1 MPVTSPGAAA
11 PSDCRAPLSGG
22 DFGRSKNIWGADSM
36 QRRAIYPDLAD
47 RSVFI
52 TGGGSGIGAALVA
65 AFAAQGSRVAFVDI
79 AEAESHALVES
90 LAGAEGVAH
99 RPLFLRCDLRDIA
112 ALRQAVEEVR
122 GRHGDITVLLNNAAH
137 DERHAVDSVTPEYWD
152 DRIAVN
158 QKHVFFACQAVLPQM
173 QRAGGGSIVNFGSV
187 SWKLRQGGMPA
198 YTMAKA
204 SMQGL
209 TRGLARDFGKQGIRV
224 NTLVPGWVMTERQ
237 LKLWVTPEAERE
249 IEAGQTLAG
258 RVMPQHIADMALF
271 LGSAASAMCSAQEF
285 VVDGGW
291 T

>member
-1 MPVTSPGAAA
+1 MRQKAS
-11 PSDCRAPLSGG
+11 
-22 DFGRSKNIWGADSM
+22 
-36 QRRAIYPDLAD
+36 YPDLD
-47 RSVFI
+47 GRSVFI
-52 TGGGSGIGAALVA
+52 TGGGSGIGAALTR
-65 AFAAQGSRVAFVDI
+65 AFARQGSKVAFVDI
-79 AEAESHALVES
+79 ADAESEALVRSVQEE
-90 LAGAEGVAH
+90 GAKHA
-99 RPLFLRCDLRDIA
+99 PLFLHCDLRDVT
-112 ALRQAVEEVR
+112 ALRDAVAAAQKA
-122 GRHGDITVLLNNAAH
+122 HGDITVLLNNAAH
-137 DERHAVDSVTPEYWD
+137 DERHAVERVTVEYFD

-158 QKHVFFACQAVLPQM
+158 QRHVFFAAQAVLPQM

-209 TRGLARDFGKQGIRV
+209 TRGLARDFGKQNIRV

-249 IEAGQTLAG
+249 IDAGQCLAG
-258 RVMPQHIADMALF
+258 RVMPENIADMALF
-271 LGSAASAMCSAQEF
+271 LASDAAAMCSAQEF

>member
-1 MPVTSPGAAA
+1 
-11 PSDCRAPLSGG
+11 
-22 DFGRSKNIWGADSM
+22 M
-36 QRRAIYPDLAD
+36 QQKAIYPDLEG
-47 RSVFI
+47 RSVLI
-52 TGGGSGIGAALVA
+52 TGGGSGIGAALTR
-65 AFAAQGSRVAFVDI
+65 AFARQGSKVAFIDI
-79 AEAESHALVES
+79 AEAESEALVGS
-90 LAGAEGVAH
+90 VAADGVAH

-112 ALRQAVEEVR
+112 ALRAAVAQAAEA
-122 GRHGDITVLLNNAAH
+122 HGDITVLLNNAAH
-137 DERHAVDSVTPEYWD
+137 DERHKPEDVTPEYWD

-158 QKHVFFACQAVLPQM
+158 MRHVFFAAQAVLPMM

-209 TRGLARDFGKQGIRV
+209 TRGLARDYGKQNIRV

-237 LKLWVTPEAERE
+237 LKFWVTPEAERE
-249 IEAGQTLAG
+249 IDAGQALAG
-258 RVMPQHIADMALF
+258 RVMPEHIAEMALF
-271 LGSAASAMCSAQEF
+271 LASDAARMCSAQEF